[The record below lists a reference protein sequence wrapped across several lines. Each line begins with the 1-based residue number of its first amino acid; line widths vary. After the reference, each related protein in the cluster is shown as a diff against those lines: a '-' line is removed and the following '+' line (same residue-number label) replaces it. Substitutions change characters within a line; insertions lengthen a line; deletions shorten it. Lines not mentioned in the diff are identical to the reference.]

1 MAGCPGI
8 KAHSCEQDG
17 VEPSHKRRMMGGQQ
31 TEDRAQMAAIIEL
44 LDRLHRL
51 KDRSYGD
58 AWRRRGEVLGIFAN
72 IARKA
77 DRLERAR
84 LEPRPATAE
93 NLIDTIADL
102 IVYAAKYLTW
112 LAETQPDAFEAVAP
126 SPAAGECSAVVGPEA
141 LAHVLRQLPGWEEAH
156 LSPRPEGVVDAW
168 ERTRSSFAILDA
180 GMIAQADLQQD
191 RCLGWT
197 DKVEIAWALTDA
209 SAWLLVRI
217 VQLDPKQLDATRRDI
232 NRMESSE

>member
-1 MAGCPGI
+1 
-8 KAHSCEQDG
+8 
-17 VEPSHKRRMMGGQQ
+17 MGGQQ
-31 TEDRAQMAAIIEL
+31 TGDRAYMEATIEL

-58 AWRRRGEVLGIFAN
+58 AWRKRGEVLGIFAN

-84 LEPRPATAE
+84 LEPHRAGAE

-102 IVYAAKYLTW
+102 TIYAGKYLTW
-112 LAETQPDAFEAVAP
+112 LAEARPNAFEAVAP
-126 SPAAGECSAVVGPEA
+126 SPAVAECSAVVGPAA
-141 LAHVLRQLPGWEEAH
+141 LAHVLQQLPRWEEAH
-156 LSPRPEGVVDAW
+156 LSSPPIGVVDAW

-191 RCLGWT
+191 GCLGWT
-197 DKVEIAWALTDA
+197 DKIETAWVLTDA
-209 SAWLLVRI
+209 SAWLLVR
-217 VQLDPKQLDATRRDI
+217 VAQLDQKQLDGLRRDI
-232 NRMESSE
+232 TEMESSE